1 MSKVGPVAT
10 YLAEL
15 YVPDRGE
22 GARAPLAARA
32 NAAAEELS
40 REGVDVRYVRSVFVP
55 EDQTCFCFFE
65 APSADSVR
73 DVLVRAALDAV
84 IVVEAY
90 IVPSSS
96 SASENGDRFKS

>member
-1 MSKVGPVAT
+1 MAT

-15 YVPDRGE
+15 YVPDRAE

-40 REGVDVRYVRSVFVP
+40 RQGIGVRYLRSVFVP
-55 EDQTCFCFFE
+55 EDETCFCFFE
-65 APSADSVR
+65 APSADWVR
-73 DVLVRAALDAV
+73 EALTRAALDAV

-90 IVPSSS
+90 VSP
-96 SASENGDRFKS
+96 

>member
-1 MSKVGPVAT
+1 MAT

-32 NAAAEELS
+32 RAAAEEFS
-40 REGVDVRYVRSVFVP
+40 GKGIGVRYVRSVFIP
-55 EDQTCFCFFE
+55 EDETCFCFFE
-65 APSADSVR
+65 APSADWVR
-73 DVLVRAALDAV
+73 EALIRAALDAV

-90 IVPSSS
+90 FSP
-96 SASENGDRFKS
+96 

>member
-1 MSKVGPVAT
+1 MAT

-15 YVPDRGE
+15 YFPDRGG

-40 REGVDVRYVRSVFVP
+40 REGIGVHYVRSVFVP
-55 EDQTCFCFFE
+55 EDETCFCFFE

-73 DVLVRAALDAV
+73 EALVRAALDAV

-90 IVPSSS
+90 VSP
-96 SASENGDRFKS
+96 